1 MEGEE
6 GVGSVSGA
14 SWMWAW
20 HWEGEEGVR
29 RALGM
34 NGSGDGVERRQED
47 ARSELELGRAFGGR
61 GGCRERAVSGHG
73 VKRARR
79 ASGRHWA

>member
-1 MEGEE
+1 
-6 GVGSVSGA
+6 
-14 SWMWAW
+14 
-20 HWEGEEGVR
+20 
-29 RALGM
+29 M